1 MILLH
6 AGFYG
11 GELLLWGESL
21 PATQRPSGFVSRS
34 VLATELARINMFT
47 PGRRI
52 APRTDNEF
60 VLWLPST
67 DGRAI
72 PSSTLVGG
80 SADAPNVGNVVV
92 APHAV
97 DVLPLSPEAAI
108 ALLRG
113 CGGRSLLAPG
123 LAIGDDLQY
132 WVRLARFAAQLV
144 AEHAYL
150 PTLRAERNGSRERL
164 LARWT
169 PRFDAARRKR
179 FAGIVE
185 SMPAACR
192 ALGPA
197 HAPEPTMPPI
207 EIARQVVDL
216 VVDALVR
223 AAAADGARTPAD
235 TPHDR
240 WLQALRR
247 DDAAVAFAPADATFR
262 THLDAWVSESTA
274 DDDGEYR
281 LCFRLE
287 EPTSEQPR
295 WFVRFLLQAHA
306 DPSLLVDVETAWKN
320 VALRATFL
328 AAIGRASR
336 IVPAIERTLR
346 DKKPVGYELDDADAH
361 RFLSEEYARLDG
373 AGCGVLVPTWWTAN
387 GARTKLTVRAKVASA
402 KGLPSGARLGLD
414 QIVSIDWSAALG
426 GRALSMRELN
436 ELARLKT
443 PLVKIRG
450 QWVVIEA
457 QQIASALE
465 LVAKR
470 EQRARL
476 GDVAM
481 MAWTGRGPSAELM
494 VDEVTGTGRAGSVI
508 DRLTGRSTFAQEPVP
523 SLLTG
528 ELRHYQVRGY
538 SWLSFLSRLGLGAC
552 LADDMG
558 LGKSITTLALI
569 ARDWEDDP
577 STPVLLVCPT
587 SVIGNWEREAAR
599 FTPDLPLIVHHG
611 AERSRTGRIVPKRGG
626 VAVVMTSYNV
636 ATRDAALLAKQ
647 PWRGIVLDEAQNVKN
662 PHTKQSL
669 ALRGLRAGYR
679 IALTGTPVE
688 NHVGDLWALMEFL
701 NPGLLGDAASF
712 RKNFHI
718 PITTY
723 NDAAAEA
730 QLKRMTAPF
739 VLRRLKSDP
748 AIVPDL
754 PKKRDLKVYCQLTK
768 EQATLYA
775 AVLRDVDRQLDE
787 VDGMERRGLIFAT
800 VMKLKQIA
808 NHPANFLHDGSTLE
822 NRSGKLARLTE
833 MLDEVVESGER
844 ALIFTQFTEMA
855 ELLQRHLQETTG
867 KEVLYLHGGT
877 GRKARDEMVERFQS
891 HADAPHAFILS
902 LRAGGTGLTLTR
914 ANHVFHFD
922 RWWNPAV
929 ENQASDRAYR
939 IGQMKDV
946 YVHRLICAGTVEEKF
961 DAMLERKGALAERLV
976 SSGEAGL
983 TELSS
988 AQLRDLFALG
998 ADAVLST

>member
-21 PATQRPSGFVSRS
+21 PATQRPSGFVSHS

-47 PGRRI
+47 PGTRI

-150 PTLRAERNGSRERL
+150 PTLRAERNGNRERL

-169 PRFDAARRKR
+169 PRLDAVRRKR
-179 FAGIVE
+179 LTTIAE
-185 SMPAACR
+185 PMPAACR

-197 HAPEPTMPPI
+197 QAPEPKIPPI
-207 EIARQVVDL
+207 EIARPVVDL

-223 AAAADGARTPAD
+223 KAAADGARTPAD

-240 WLQALRR
+240 WLQSLRH

-262 THLDAWVSESTA
+262 KHLDAWVSESTA
-274 DDDGEYR
+274 GDDGEYR

-287 EPTSEQPR
+287 EPTGEQPR

-328 AAIGRASR
+328 SAIGRAAR
-336 IVPAIERTLR
+336 IVPAIESALR
-346 DKKPVGYELDDADAH
+346 HKKPLGYELDDADAH
-361 RFLSEEYARLDG
+361 RFLAEEYARLDG
-373 AGCGVLVPTWWTAN
+373 VGCGVLVPTWWTAN
-387 GARTKLTVRAKVASA
+387 GARTKLTVRAKVASTKTA
-402 KGLPSGARLGLD
+402 SSGARLGLD
-414 QIVSIDWSAALG
+414 EIVSIDWSAALG

-476 GDVAM
+476 GDVAR
-481 MAWTGRGPSAELM
+481 MAWTGRGPAAELT

-611 AERSRTGRIVPKRGG
+611 AERSRSGRIVPKRGG

-662 PHTKQSL
+662 PHTKQSV
-669 ALRGLRAGYR
+669 ALRGLCAGFR

-748 AIVPDL
+748 AIAPDL

-787 VDGMERRGLIFAT
+787 LDGIERRGLIFAT
-800 VMKLKQIA
+800 IMKLKQIA

-833 MLDEVVESGER
+833 MLDEVVESSER
-844 ALIFTQFTEMA
+844 ALVFTQFTEMA

-867 KEVLYLHGGT
+867 KEVFYLHGGT
-877 GRKARDEMVERFQS
+877 ARKARDEMVERFQ
-891 HADAPHAFILS
+891 HEAGAPHAFILS

-976 SSGEAGL
+976 SAGEAGL